1 MYGIHVVYELF
12 RDKANCRLAQ
22 EARRILDS
30 LLEKNAF
37 LDSPKNVA

>member
-1 MYGIHVVYELF
+1 MYGIRVVYEWF

-30 LLEKNAF
+30 LEKNAF
-37 LDSPKNVA
+37 LDSPKNVV